1 MYAEWTLIRIFAIMP
16 PQLVRRC
23 SMKGVLEKKER
34 RFEVLYSK
42 VLHPYVVYTPAV
54 ALISYYA
61 NSDSFIDWMRWTL
74 ITLALLY
81 FFSSGYVYLRM
92 RSMKMSDGKRIHS
105 REFFREHTGEM
116 IVPSFLFMVPAAL
129 GLHMFKGPVSLLALV
144 VAVGGAMLMVVLIN
158 LFYRASLHLSSTTG
172 VMMALG
178 LTFGWII
185 VLALPIVLLL
195 GFSRYR
201 LGEHTIPQM
210 IVGAAIGIGCVFA
223 VFIGLGV

>member
-1 MYAEWTLIRIFAIMP
+1 
-16 PQLVRRC
+16 
-23 SMKGVLEKKER
+23 
-34 RFEVLYSK
+34 
-42 VLHPYVVYTPAV
+42 
-54 ALISYYA
+54 
-61 NSDSFIDWMRWTL
+61 
-74 ITLALLY
+74 
-81 FFSSGYVYLRM
+81 
-92 RSMKMSDGKRIHS
+92 MKMPDGKRIHS